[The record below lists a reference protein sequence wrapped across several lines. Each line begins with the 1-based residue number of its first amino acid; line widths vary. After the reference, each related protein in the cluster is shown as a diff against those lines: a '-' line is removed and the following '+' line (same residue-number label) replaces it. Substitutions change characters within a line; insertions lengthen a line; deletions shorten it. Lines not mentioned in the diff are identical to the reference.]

1 MTANQKCDLPVH
13 PETHSNYLRQTLSHP
28 VHIVSGYIVNGLILG
43 TLSAIGWG
51 MGYGG
56 NDLVHAQTSTINNNQ
71 PGTIGNN
78 SSNNVIAPTSNQNA
92 NQNQSN
98 PNNIINVPN
107 IYPLQTPLVAPVN
120 TENDFGLNFS
130 LGMNT
135 LDSRNVTAFIGVI
148 YQPGRTDSHL
158 ARMNRLNKETAIL
171 EQQKKLLEAQ
181 VSLLQQQAEEARLRV
196 EQLRQSQ
203 NQGSNA
209 PANLVRPNTG
219 SKSMWS
225 SFVPLNVES
234 SETNSGFSTTSTSNF
249 NTIGSMGGMFPT
261 VTDGR

>member
-1 MTANQKCDLPVH
+1 MIANLLC
-13 PETHSNYLRQTLSHP
+13 HP
-28 VHIVSGYIVNGLILG
+28 VCRSRKVAICPMITSRSLLLWAVGVVSWGVVG
-43 TLSAIGWG
+43 TS
-51 MGYGG
+51 
-56 NDLVHAQTSTINNNQ
+56 VHAQTSNITNNQ
-71 PGTIGNN
+71 PGTIGAN
-78 SSNNVIAPTSNQNA
+78 SNNNVIAPTSNQNA

-135 LDSRNVTAFIGVI
+135 LDARNMTAFIGVI

-171 EQQKKLLEAQ
+171 EQQKRLLEAQ

-196 EQLRQSQ
+196 EQLRRYQG
-203 NQGSNA
+203 QGSASGGTIPNV
-209 PANLVRPNTG
+209 VRPNSGAKGMLNGLPTLNG
-219 SKSMWS
+219 LNNGLNSEASEVNGELFNAINSTNNLS
-225 SFVPLNVES
+225 S
-234 SETNSGFSTTSTSNF
+234 T
-249 NTIGSMGGMFPT
+249 GSMGGIFPT
-261 VTDGR
+261 VPDGR

>member
-13 PETHSNYLRQTLSHP
+13 SKTHLRQILVSP
-28 VHIVSGYIVNGLILG
+28 IHIVSSYIVSGLVLS
-43 TLSAIGWG
+43 TLSAMGWV

-56 NDLVHAQTSTINNNQ
+56 SDLVHAQTSTINNNQ
-71 PGTIGNN
+71 PGTIGSN
-78 SSNNVIAPTSNQNA
+78 SNNNVIAPTSNQNA

-135 LDSRNVTAFIGVI
+135 LDSRNMTAFIGVI

-203 NQGSNA
+203 NQGSN
-209 PANLVRPNTG
+209 PPSNLVRPNTG
-219 SKSMWS
+219 TKSMWS
-225 SFVPLNVES
+225 SFLPLNSES
-234 SETNSGFSTTSTSNF
+234 PETNGDSSNATTSNF
-249 NTIGSMGGMFPT
+249 NTIGSMGGMFPA